1 MSARMSGI
9 FDNIQRAAKF
19 AYGKRIAARWRYADQ
34 STMMHQMRYG
44 KAWHRLALIAALS
57 LSLSACALHW
67 PWKRPPPPPPQ
78 PVHQLSI
85 APDATGPV
93 STITQY
99 WDRNT
104 LLLDL
109 TAVGGEGAAI
119 LTPIAASGWPVRLE
133 FRVQPGNF
141 ARLEVLGAQ
150 RVVFAVPSQG
160 APLLL
165 HLAPGAY
172 HADTGQITV
181 RWSAAD
187 DSAH

>member
-1 MSARMSGI
+1 MLHDM
-9 FDNIQRAAKF
+9 
-19 AYGKRIAARWRYADQ
+19 RYANAGR
-34 STMMHQMRYG
+34 S
-44 KAWHRLALIAALS
+44 LALIAALS
-57 LSLSACALHW
+57 LNLSACAPHW
-67 PWKRPPPPPPQ
+67 PWKRRPPPPPQ
-78 PVHQLSI
+78 PVHELTI
-85 APDATGPV
+85 APDTAGALAA
-93 STITQY
+93 ITQF

-109 TAVGGEGAAI
+109 TAVGAEGGAV

-165 HLAPGAY
+165 RLAPGVY

-187 DSAH
+187 DSVH

>member
-1 MSARMSGI
+1 MVSVLPQGG
-9 FDNIQRAAKF
+9 DT
-19 AYGKRIAARWRYADQ
+19 DQ
-34 STMMHQMRYG
+34 STMMHDMGYG
-44 KAWHRLALIAALS
+44 NARRRLALIAALS
-57 LSLSACALHW
+57 LSVSACALHW

-78 PVHQLSI
+78 PVQQL
-85 APDATGPV
+85 
-93 STITQY
+93 TITPDTAGTLAAITQF

-109 TAVGGEGAAI
+109 SAVGGEGAAI

-133 FRVQPGNF
+133 FRVLPGSF

-150 RVVFAVPSQG
+150 RVVFALPSQG

-165 HLAPGAY
+165 HLPPGAY

-187 DSAH
+187 DSVH

>member
-1 MSARMSGI
+1 
-9 FDNIQRAAKF
+9 
-19 AYGKRIAARWRYADQ
+19 
-34 STMMHQMRYG
+34 MRYG
-44 KAWHRLALIAALS
+44 NARRRLALIAALS
-57 LSLSACALHW
+57 ALSLTLSACALHW
-67 PWKRPPPPPPQ
+67 PWQRRPPPPPQ
-78 PVHQLSI
+78 PVHQLTIVPDTAGAI
-85 APDATGPV
+85 AA
-93 STITQY
+93 ITQF

-109 TAVGGEGAAI
+109 TAVGAQGGAI
-119 LTPIAASGWPVRLE
+119 LTPIQALGWPVRLE

-165 HLAPGAY
+165 RLAPGVY

-187 DSAH
+187 DSVH